1 MSERIVVIDPAASE
15 SATAA
20 AEPPRRAAAGNDRL
34 KGVLFLC
41 AGATIFTVQDVIIK
55 AISGDYPVTQI
66 LATRS
71 LVAFVPLFILLHLDG
86 GLRGVS
92 GRRSGR
98 LLLRAALLFASYTT
112 YYLAIA
118 AIPLAEAVSLFY
130 TAPLFIVAL
139 SGPLLRERVGLRRWL
154 AVLVGFLGAVVMCR
168 PGADVIDP
176 AALLSLLS
184 APLYGLAQVMA
195 RELGP
200 TYRASVMAL
209 AQNAMNL
216 VAAAAI
222 GLVAGDGAYAGDA
235 HPSLAFLLRAWTMPT
250 TGDLLLMAA
259 TGLIAAVAIW
269 FLTQAY
275 RIAEANLIAPFEYS
289 SIISVVLLAYLIWG
303 EVPQPLT
310 VAGGLLIVAAGIYVL
325 RAARQPG

>member
-1 MSERIVVIDPAASE
+1 MTATSGRA
-15 SATAA
+15 ATASSN
-20 AEPPRRAAAGNDRL
+20 ERL
-34 KGVLFLC
+34 KGILFLC
-41 AGATIFTVQDVIIK
+41 AGAMIFTVQDVIIK
-55 AISGDYPVTQI
+55 WISGEYAVTQI

-71 LVAFVPLFILLHLDG
+71 LVAFAPLFILLHLDG

-92 GRRSGR
+92 GRRLGR

-139 SGPLLRERVGLRRWL
+139 SGPMLRERVGPTRWL
-154 AVLVGFLGAVVMCR
+154 AVVAGFIGAIVMCR

-176 AALLSLLS
+176 AALLSLF
-184 APLYGLAQVMA
+184 AAALYALAQVMA
-195 RELGP
+195 RDLGT

-209 AQNAMNL
+209 AQNSVNL
-216 VAAAAI
+216 AAALAI
-222 GLVAGDGAYAGDA
+222 GFIAGDGAYAGAA
-235 HPSLAFLLRAWTMPT
+235 HPSLAFLLRAWAVPT
-250 TGDLLLMAA
+250 TADLLLMAA

-275 RIAEANLIAPFEYS
+275 RIAEANVIAPFEYS
-289 SIISVVLLAYLIWG
+289 SIIWVVLLAYFIWG
-303 EVPQPLT
+303 EVPEPLT
-310 VAGGLLIVAAGIYVL
+310 VVGGLLIVAAGIYVL
-325 RAARQPG
+325 RAARRSA

>member
-1 MSERIVVIDPAASE
+1 MTATSGRA
-15 SATAA
+15 ATASSN
-20 AEPPRRAAAGNDRL
+20 ERL
-34 KGVLFLC
+34 KGILFLC
-41 AGATIFTVQDVIIK
+41 AGAMIFTVQDVIIK
-55 AISGDYPVTQI
+55 WISGEYAVTQI

-71 LVAFVPLFILLHLDG
+71 LVAFAPLFILLHLDG

-92 GRRSGR
+92 GRRLGR

-139 SGPLLRERVGLRRWL
+139 SGPMLRERAGPTRWL
-154 AVLVGFLGAVVMCR
+154 AVVAGFIGAIVMCR

-176 AALLSLLS
+176 AALLSLF
-184 APLYGLAQVMA
+184 AAALYAFAQVMA
-195 RELGP
+195 RDLGT

-209 AQNAMNL
+209 AQNSVNL
-216 VAAAAI
+216 AAALAI
-222 GLVAGDGAYAGDA
+222 GLIAGDGAYAGAA
-235 HPSLAFLLRAWTMPT
+235 HPSLAFLLRAWAVPT
-250 TGDLLLMAA
+250 TADLLLMAA

-275 RIAEANLIAPFEYS
+275 RIAEANVIAPFEYS
-289 SIISVVLLAYLIWG
+289 SIIWVVLLAYFIWG
-303 EVPQPLT
+303 EVPEPLT
-310 VAGGLLIVAAGIYVL
+310 VVGGLLIVASGIYVL
-325 RAARQPG
+325 RAARRSA